1 MNNYSKLEYEIEK
14 IQHIKN
20 SINILNWDIAV
31 NTPKGSIES
40 RSREIAELSK
50 ITDERLLSPKLI
62 ELIENINLEEL
73 DEWQK
78 ANVREIRRDIR
89 ESSYLNHKQKEE
101 YILATTKCEYAWRQA
116 KQENN
121 YNVIKPHLSE
131 VISYVVELAT
141 KKSELL
147 NVSKYQALVDIYD
160 PDCSLLEI
168 TNNFY

>member
-78 ANVREIRRDIR
+78 ANVREIR
-89 ESSYLNHKQKEE
+89 
-101 YILATTKCEYAWRQA
+101 
-116 KQENN
+116 
-121 YNVIKPHLSE
+121 
-131 VISYVVELAT
+131 
-141 KKSELL
+141 
-147 NVSKYQALVDIYD
+147 
-160 PDCSLLEI
+160 
-168 TNNFY
+168 